1 MSPISRLPYSGVI
14 FESGQGAV
22 TAKCHFCGRAGDM
35 MTDFMS
41 FTQKN
46 QTTME
51 SLYNLWRNVQK
62 PFGYPS
68 SQDVQNQDGFAL
80 DKRCPFTNNDGIYQH

>member
-1 MSPISRLPYSGVI
+1 MMSPISRLPYSGVI

-22 TAKCHFCGRAGDM
+22 TAKCHFRGRAGDM

-46 QTTME
+46 QMTTE
-51 SLYNLWRNVQK
+51 SLYNL
-62 PFGYPS
+62 
-68 SQDVQNQDGFAL
+68 
-80 DKRCPFTNNDGIYQH
+80 

>member
-1 MSPISRLPYSGVI
+1 MMSPISRLPYSGVI
-14 FESGQGAV
+14 FVSGQGAV
-22 TAKCHFCGRAGDM
+22 TAKCHFRERAVDM
-35 MTDFMS
+35 MTAVMS
-41 FTQKN
+41 FTRKN
-46 QTTME
+46 QTKE
-51 SLYNLWRNVQK
+51 SSYNLRRDVQK